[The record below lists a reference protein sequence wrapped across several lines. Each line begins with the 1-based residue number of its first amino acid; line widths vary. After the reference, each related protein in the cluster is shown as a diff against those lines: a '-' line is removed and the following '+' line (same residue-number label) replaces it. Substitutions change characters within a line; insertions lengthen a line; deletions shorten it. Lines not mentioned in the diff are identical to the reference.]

1 MKKIFIAVNYNTSG
15 LIEGWYH
22 SIKKICE
29 DNVLYVVD
37 NFHSE
42 LEREKVNIVCER
54 LNVNVLESE
63 NVGYGRALNKCFS
76 IVKSEH
82 KDCIIVAGNLDVTF
96 LNFPSDLPA
105 GNYVYVCKAMEGIKD
120 RNPFLTIFQKK
131 FLHLHKFSMLSDN
144 IFIFSAVIFLIKL
157 AGIFPSKLWAVH
169 GSIFCFHSSLL
180 SDINIFNDNTFLY
193 SEELEFASYIEHISK
208 SEFKFTNI
216 TYHHAAHAATFS
228 IIKKKRDFLAIWKP
242 GFANWQK
249 RWRKN

>member
-1 MKKIFIAVNYNTSG
+1 MRKIFIAVNYNTSR
-15 LIEGWYH
+15 LIEGWH
-22 SIKKICE
+22 DSIKKTCE

-42 LEREKVNIVCER
+42 LERGRVITICR
-54 LNVNVLESE
+54 SLGIHVLESE
-63 NVGYGRALNKCFS
+63 NVGYGRALNKCLS

-96 LNFPSDLPA
+96 LKFPSDLPV
-105 GNYVYVCKAMEGIKD
+105 GNYVYVCKAMEGSKD
-120 RNPFLTIFQKK
+120 RNPFLTTLQSK
-131 FLHLHKFSMLSDN
+131 FLFLHKFSMSFDN
-144 IFIFSAVIFLIKL
+144 IFILTAVTFLIKI

-169 GSIFCFHSSLL
+169 GSAFCFNSSLL

-193 SEELEFASYIEHISK
+193 SEELEFASYVEHISK
-208 SEFKFTNI
+208 SEFKLIDI
-216 TYHHAAHAATFS
+216 TYQHEAHAATSS

-249 RWRKN
+249 RWSHK